1 MRFQREIHYYKNSV
15 KPSSS
20 FQHLCTSQL
29 PLLLFLSLLISIL
42 AVRLKSVW
50 IKYNINR
57 VKCILSLAKVAV
69 AWNVRSW
76 MHCSKK
82 NLLFLKLVLFDYRP
96 IVDRVSTIDFRATI
110 NWLSRLSTIHIQYTA
125 RRNVTAFTISGAFVS
140 KEFQI
145 KQAGNLPTVFCK
157 ASTSSSWWWW
167 VLCFRR
173 AWTSS
178 ASWTFKSYCC
188 FIWRYLRGKIRG
200 KVVFKPALI
209 LHEHLKWLSKVRVA
223 YFSAIFL

>member
-1 MRFQREIHYYKNSV
+1 MYELST
-15 KPSSS
+15 
-20 FQHLCTSQL
+20 TSIGWSAFWVWPRLQL
-29 PLLLFLSLLISIL
+29 HGMF
-42 AVRLKSVW
+42 AVECIVLK
-50 IKYNINR
+50 I
-57 VKCILSLAKVAV
+57 
-69 AWNVRSW
+69 
-76 MHCSKK
+76 
-82 NLLFLKLVLFDYRP
+82 LLFLKLVLFDYRP

-110 NWLSRLSTIHIQYTA
+110 NWLSRLYTGH
-125 RRNVTAFTISGAFVS
+125 RNVTAFTISGAFVS

-188 FIWRYLRGKIRG
+188 FIWRYLRGKIWS

-209 LHEHLKWLSKVRVA
+209 LHEHIKWLSKVRVA

>member
-1 MRFQREIHYYKNSV
+1 MRFQRVIHYYKNLV

-29 PLLLFLSLLISIL
+29 PLLLFLSPLISIL
-42 AVRLKSVW
+42 AVRLKSIW
-50 IKYNINR
+50 IKHNINR
-57 VKCILSLAKVAV
+57 VKCILSLAKVTV

-76 MHCSKK
+76 IHCSQNFTIFKTRSLRLSTDCWSSL
-82 NLLFLKLVLFDYRP
+82 N
-96 IVDRVSTIDFRATI
+96 DRLSTINR
-110 NWLSRLSTIHIQYTA
+110 LSRLSTIHIKYTGH
-125 RRNVTAFTISGAFVS
+125 RNVTAFTFSGVFVS
-140 KEFQI
+140 KKFQI

-188 FIWRYLRGKIRG
+188 FIWRYLRGKMWG
-200 KVVFKPALI
+200 KVIFKPALI
-209 LHEHLKWLSKVRVA
+209 LHEHIKWLSKVRVA

>member
-29 PLLLFLSLLISIL
+29 PLLLFLSPLISIL
-42 AVRLKSVW
+42 AVRLKSIW
-50 IKYNINR
+50 IKHNINR
-57 VKCILSLAKVAV
+57 VKCILNLAKVTV

-76 MHCSKK
+76 IHCSQNFTIFKTRSLRLSTDCWSSL
-82 NLLFLKLVLFDYRP
+82 N
-96 IVDRVSTIDFRATI
+96 DRLSTINR
-110 NWLSRLSTIHIQYTA
+110 LSRLSTIHIKYTGH
-125 RRNVTAFTISGAFVS
+125 RNVTAFTFSGVFVS
-140 KEFQI
+140 KKFQI

-188 FIWRYLRGKIRG
+188 FIWRYLRGKMWG
-200 KVVFKPALI
+200 KVIFKPALI
-209 LHEHLKWLSKVRVA
+209 LHEHIKWLWKVRVA

>member
-1 MRFQREIHYYKNSV
+1 MRFQRGIHYYKNSA

-20 FQHLCTSQL
+20 FQHLCISQS
-29 PLLLFLSLLISIL
+29 PLLLFLSPLISIL
-42 AVRLKSVW
+42 AVRLKSIW

-57 VKCILSLAKVAV
+57 VKCT
-69 AWNVRSW
+69 
-76 MHCSKK
+76 
-82 NLLFLKLVLFDYRP
+82 KLVLFDYRP

-110 NWLSRLSTIHIQYTA
+110 NWLSRLSTIHIQYTG

-188 FIWRYLRGKIRG
+188 FIWRYLRGKMWG

-209 LHEHLKWLSKVRVA
+209 LHEHIKWLSKVRVA

>member
-1 MRFQREIHYYKNSV
+1 MYELST
-15 KPSSS
+15 
-20 FQHLCTSQL
+20 TSIGWSAFWVWRLQL
-29 PLLLFLSLLISIL
+29 HGMF
-42 AVRLKSVW
+42 AVECIVLK
-50 IKYNINR
+50 I
-57 VKCILSLAKVAV
+57 
-69 AWNVRSW
+69 
-76 MHCSKK
+76 
-82 NLLFLKLVLFDYRP
+82 LLFLKLVLFDYRP
-96 IVDRVSTIDFRATI
+96 IVDRVSMIDFRATI
-110 NWLSRLSTIHIQYTA
+110 NWLSRLSTIHIQYTGH
-125 RRNVTAFTISGAFVS
+125 RNVTAFTISGAFVS

-188 FIWRYLRGKIRG
+188 FIWRYLRGKIWG

-209 LHEHLKWLSKVRVA
+209 LH
-223 YFSAIFL
+223 

>member
-1 MRFQREIHYYKNSV
+1 MYELST
-15 KPSSS
+15 
-20 FQHLCTSQL
+20 TSIGWSAFWVWPRLQL
-29 PLLLFLSLLISIL
+29 HGMFAVEYIVLKILLFLE
-42 AVRLKSVW
+42 
-50 IKYNINR
+50 
-57 VKCILSLAKVAV
+57 
-69 AWNVRSW
+69 
-76 MHCSKK
+76 
-82 NLLFLKLVLFDYRP
+82 LVLFDYQP

-110 NWLSRLSTIHIQYTA
+110 NWLSRLSTIHIQYTG

-188 FIWRYLRGKIRG
+188 FIWRYLRGKIWG

-209 LHEHLKWLSKVRVA
+209 LHEHIKWLSKVRVA

>member
-1 MRFQREIHYYKNSV
+1 MRFQRGIHYYKNSA

-20 FQHLCTSQL
+20 FQHLCISQS
-29 PLLLFLSLLISIL
+29 PLLLFLSPLISIL
-42 AVRLKSVW
+42 AVRLKSIW
-50 IKYNINR
+50 IKHNINR
-57 VKCILSLAKVAV
+57 VKCT
-69 AWNVRSW
+69 
-76 MHCSKK
+76 
-82 NLLFLKLVLFDYRP
+82 KLVLFDYRP

-110 NWLSRLSTIHIQYTA
+110 NWLSRLSTIHIQYTG

-188 FIWRYLRGKIRG
+188 FIWRYLRGKMWG

-209 LHEHLKWLSKVRVA
+209 LHEHIKWLSKVRVA

>member
-29 PLLLFLSLLISIL
+29 PLLLFLSPLISIL
-42 AVRLKSVW
+42 AVRLKSIW
-50 IKYNINR
+50 IKHNINR
-57 VKCILSLAKVAV
+57 VKCILSLAKVTV
-69 AWNVRSW
+69 AWNVSSW
-76 MHCSKK
+76 IHCSQNFTIFKTRSLRLSTDCWSSL
-82 NLLFLKLVLFDYRP
+82 N
-96 IVDRVSTIDFRATI
+96 DRLSTINR
-110 NWLSRLSTIHIQYTA
+110 LSRLSTIHIKYTGH
-125 RRNVTAFTISGAFVS
+125 RNVTAFTISGVFVS
-140 KEFQI
+140 KKFQI

-188 FIWRYLRGKIRG
+188 FIWRYLRGKMWG
-200 KVVFKPALI
+200 KVIFKPALI
-209 LHEHLKWLSKVRVA
+209 LHEHIKWLSKVRVA